1 MRFRGVPN
9 KAPLVTVKTS
19 VEIAEMKNGVAE
31 GILSVVQATQFA
43 TVAFF
48 FALLVT
54 LISVF
59 LHATRRSVAQWV
71 ATLGFVLAW
80 AAVSSG
86 VYHKSN
92 EWLFGTC
99 VKSLKWWG
107 FFFVPV
113 AILNLVFF
121 AVANKP

>member
-1 MRFRGVPN
+1 
-9 KAPLVTVKTS
+9 VTVKTS

-54 LISVF
+54 LISMF
-59 LHATRRSVAQWV
+59 LHATRRSAAQW
-71 ATLGFVLAW
+71 
-80 AAVSSG
+80 
-86 VYHKSN
+86 
-92 EWLFGTC
+92 
-99 VKSLKWWG
+99 
-107 FFFVPV
+107 V
-113 AILNLVFF
+113 AILNLVF